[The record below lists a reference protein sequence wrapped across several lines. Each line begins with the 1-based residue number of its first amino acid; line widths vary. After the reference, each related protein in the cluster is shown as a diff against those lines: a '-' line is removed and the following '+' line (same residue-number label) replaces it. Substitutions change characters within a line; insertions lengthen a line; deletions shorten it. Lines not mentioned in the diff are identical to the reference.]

1 MDYTIHMDGIW
12 VFNEI
17 FAKIDDGC
25 IGKLP
30 TAPLHVKSARSV
42 YRILRNWTMRY
53 RVSLTNHYSR
63 WQARSNSSELISS

>member
-12 VFNEI
+12 VFIGI
-17 FAKIDDGC
+17 FAEIDDGC

-42 YRILRNWTMRY
+42 YLILRNWTKRY
-53 RVSLTNHYSR
+53 RVSLTNHYNR